1 MPDFASMFESARTA
15 RNAGRADEAERA
27 YAAAAE
33 HARAANDPLALAHA
47 LRHLSDLARER
58 GASDEALTSAA
69 EAVAI
74 YRTQPDSRPL
84 DLANALRL
92 NALALYLAGRAA
104 EAEPLWHEA
113 RDLYASSGIAAGVQE
128 ADGRLAARR

>member
-33 HARAANDPLALAHA
+33 RARAANDPLALAHA
-47 LRHLSDLARER
+47 LRHLSDLTRER
-58 GASDEALTSAA
+58 GASDEALTSSA

-74 YRTQPDSRPL
+74 YRTQPESRL

-92 NALALYLAGRAA
+92 NALALDLAGRAA